1 MRRPAEQAR
10 HGPADERNPRRSADQ
25 HDLVDLRRLETR
37 VGERLAAR
45 RQRAVHDRLNQRFE
59 FRAGDVPLV
68 ALSLVG
74 HRFSG
79 AAAGDHDVSLF
90 AFGQIPFRL
99 DDRLTDL
106 LNDFRRRTCGPVCG
120 PAEAGPY
127 VRPSVRGR

>member
-1 MRRPAEQAR
+1 
-10 HGPADERNPRRSADQ
+10 
-25 HDLVDLRRLETR
+25 DLRRLETG

-106 LNDFRRRTCGPVCG
+106 LNDLRRRTRGFACG
-120 PAEAGPY
+120 PAEAGPYVLCGPIRGPVGGPAKAGPY
-127 VRPSVRGR
+127 VRPSVRG